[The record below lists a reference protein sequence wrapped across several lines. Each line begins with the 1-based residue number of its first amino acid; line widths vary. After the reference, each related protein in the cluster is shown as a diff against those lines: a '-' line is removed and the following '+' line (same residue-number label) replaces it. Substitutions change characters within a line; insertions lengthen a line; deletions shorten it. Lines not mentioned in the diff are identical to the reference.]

1 MKPQAPDILY
11 AKPRAEVSDFV
22 FDAAV
27 AEVFTDMI
35 NRSVPGYQTMLGL
48 LGVIAAKYA
57 QPNTHIYD
65 LGCSLGGATLM
76 LGQHVLAPGCKILAV
91 DNAPAMIDK
100 CRQNLSHHPKNTPV
114 ETVCADINDLPISHA
129 SLAVLNLTLQFI
141 DTSLRLPLL
150 KKIHAGLVPKG
161 ACFIAEKIQMPTDEA
176 QTMTIE
182 LHHAFKKANGYS
194 ELEVAQKRTAL
205 ENVLIPETLETHIE
219 RLGDAGFGEIY
230 PCFSCLNFAALL
242 AIK

>member
-1 MKPQAPDILY
+1 MKNQTPDILY
-11 AKPRAEVSDFV
+11 AEQRAEVSDFV
-22 FDAAV
+22 FDTAV
-27 AEVFTDMI
+27 ANVFTDMI

-48 LGVIAAKYA
+48 LGVLAEKYA

-76 LGQHVLAPGCKILAV
+76 LGHHITSPGCKIIAT
-91 DNAPAMIDK
+91 DNASAMVEK
-100 CRQNLSHHPKNTPV
+100 CRQNLARHPLKTPV
-114 ETVCADINDLPISHA
+114 EVVCADIIDSPISNA
-129 SLAVLNLTLQFI
+129 SLAVMNLTLQFI
-141 DTSLRLPLL
+141 STPLRLPLL
-150 KKIHAGLVPKG
+150 NKIHTGLVPG
-161 ACFIAEKIQMPTDEA
+161 GTLFISEKIKMDDNKA
-176 QTMTIE
+176 QVLLTE
-182 LHHAFKKANGYS
+182 LHHTFKKANGYS

-219 RLGDAGFGEIY
+219 RLLSAGFSQVY